1 MNHSIELF
9 AKPIFTVIVLI
20 CLSAFAFA
28 QKTQSND
35 DSEVKFPD
43 TPAGKTV
50 SEFFKA
56 FNSGKKETMKK
67 FHEDFGGNPENA
79 DKDMDAY
86 EQTGGLKL
94 SQIVRSENYE
104 LEVIVEAK
112 NGGKLSFTFTVSEQ
126 TPHALTSIR
135 AQPAS

>member
-1 MNHSIELF
+1 MNRSISIFSSTIF
-9 AKPIFTVIVLI
+9 AVMFIV
-20 CLSAFAFA
+20 CLSACAFA
-28 QKTQSND
+28 QKAQND
-35 DSEVKFPD
+35 DSPELKFPD
-43 TPAGKTV
+43 TAAGKTV

-126 TPHALTSIR
+126 APHALTSIR